1 MPVDELVA
9 RRLERLLQ
17 YGKFEEKEL
26 EKVLEP
32 IAEHESIAEEQPTKT
47 TKKRVTR
54 KAHNADKKT
63 EEHNAQ

>member
-1 MPVDELVA
+1 MDTDELVA

-32 IAEHESIAEEQPTKT
+32 IAEHEFHEDEAGKPA
-47 TKKRVTR
+47 KKRVTR
-54 KAHNADKKT
+54 KAHNADKKS
-63 EEHNAQ
+63 E